1 MTLRLFNRAANNSR
15 SSDIGQ
21 PNFVSFRKNPTM
33 SGEFFYR
40 KSFYGK
46 EE

>member
-15 SSDIGQ
+15 SSANQILL
-21 PNFVSFRKNPTM
+21 VSEKKPTM
-33 SGEFFYR
+33 SGEYFYR